1 MIRLYRQ
8 DPPIASFG
16 LGKLSRF
23 MMLEPLRQHAR
34 RSGVSGVIAQLGI
47 GAALMAIHNGAP
59 RCSGCR
65 TSPSTSG
72 LLLLRQPIGNP
83 AVQALEFGP
92 AHFHRDIV
100 RTEDWICNE
109 IQLHRIPIQDRI
121 AAHRSVDQ
129 PPSHVRIRRPIIERY
144 STILFGNDAALQ
156 GTDRPLKLIHESRER
171 KQKGKDVASDGELN
185 YV

>member
-1 MIRLYRQ
+1 MIRLYCQ
-8 DPPIASFG
+8 DPPIAFFG
-16 LGKLSRF
+16 LGKPSRL
-23 MMLEPLRQHAR
+23 MMAEPLRQHAR
-34 RSGVSGVIAQLGI
+34 PGGISRVIAQPGI
-47 GAALMAIHNGAP
+47 GAALMAIHDGAP

-65 TSPSTSG
+65 TSPSISG
-72 LLLLRQPIGNP
+72 LPLLRQPIGNP

-129 PPSHVRIRRPIIERY
+129 SLSHVRIRRPIIERY
-144 STILFGNDAALQ
+144 STILLATTQRSAGLT
-156 GTDRPLKLIHESRER
+156 GL
-171 KQKGKDVASDGELN
+171 
-185 YV
+185 